1 MSMLDDAYEIH
12 VPMQTNEDGYSNYK
26 WAVTAPEE
34 TPIRDNLW
42 LMIPEYISWKVKNGF
57 TTEKEK
63 IDFLRYW
70 DISDT
75 IYRQILTSSE
85 LDVINY
91 LYTNPLILYELITPH
106 IKYILE
112 RFNPVIKEDID
123 FIMQT
128 TFGERISHDENGRYI
143 IAGGVS
149 YSEFETLFNSS
160 PSQRFNESHPYPKFT
175 RNEISEAEE
184 LTEEMMESKS
194 LYDKYDALAQK
205 EIKTESDTNFIKTFD
220 LQITGLL
227 NITYKLIFIDML
239 SSYYCNIEEYKR
251 KTLDLIYYK
260 IINGIGLPQKV
271 YDNINVYNIIKI
283 IRHYPFDIIQ
293 QGIHNHDSII
303 WIIADRS
310 SKATEEERF
319 IEGVDYYLNYL
330 DKFDHLAHL
339 LSYWQARY
347 QIPKH
352 NILRALREMY
362 TDIEK
367 TDGKPS
373 HHFTKDDNI
382 TRVLEEIHFSGL
394 FELVPKHRS

>member
-1 MSMLDDAYEIH
+1 M
-12 VPMQTNEDGYSNYK
+12 
-26 WAVTAPEE
+26 
-34 TPIRDNLW
+34 
-42 LMIPEYISWKVKNGF
+42 
-57 TTEKEK
+57 
-63 IDFLRYW
+63 
-70 DISDT
+70 
-75 IYRQILTSSE
+75 
-85 LDVINY
+85 
-91 LYTNPLILYELITPH
+91 
-106 IKYILE
+106 
-112 RFNPVIKEDID
+112 
-123 FIMQT
+123 
-128 TFGERISHDENGRYI
+128 
-143 IAGGVS
+143 
-149 YSEFETLFNSS
+149 
-160 PSQRFNESHPYPKFT
+160 
-175 RNEISEAEE
+175 
-184 LTEEMMESKS
+184 
-194 LYDKYDALAQK
+194 
-205 EIKTESDTNFIKTFD
+205 
-220 LQITGLL
+220 
-227 NITYKLIFIDML
+227 
-239 SSYYCNIEEYKR
+239 
-251 KTLDLIYYK
+251 
-260 IINGIGLPQKV
+260 
-271 YDNINVYNIIKI
+271 YNIIKI